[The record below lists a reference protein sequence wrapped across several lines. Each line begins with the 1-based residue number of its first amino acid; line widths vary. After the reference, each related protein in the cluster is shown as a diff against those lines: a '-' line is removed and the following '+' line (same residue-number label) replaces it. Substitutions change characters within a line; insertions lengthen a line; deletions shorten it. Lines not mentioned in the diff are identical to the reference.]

1 MAKATRIELRAQLEE
16 MGATTTANQT
26 KGALLRLLRKAVTMP
41 TTPEDNEL
49 LGFGKH
55 GHRTFKATVVLD
67 PDYCKW
73 VTDIEDETSGW
84 RLRRFAA
91 WLRGQRV
98 APP

>member
-1 MAKATRIELRAQLEE
+1 MQ
-16 MGATTTANQT
+16 
-26 KGALLRLLRKAVTMP
+26 

-55 GHRTFKATVVLD
+55 GHRTYKATVVLG